1 LLYESATEEN
11 KEKERV
17 QAKRK
22 EFKQKL
28 SRKRAES
35 LQYPQQSRGH
45 RMRLRLVGNAVHQAG
60 HDVICLV
67 RGFPVMTSFPVSVG
81 HELKAKTSET

>member
-35 LQYPQQSRGH
+35 LQYPPTKPRTPDEVEASRKCSPSSW
-45 RMRLRLVGNAVHQAG
+45 A
-60 HDVICLV
+60 
-67 RGFPVMTSFPVSVG
+67 
-81 HELKAKTSET
+81 